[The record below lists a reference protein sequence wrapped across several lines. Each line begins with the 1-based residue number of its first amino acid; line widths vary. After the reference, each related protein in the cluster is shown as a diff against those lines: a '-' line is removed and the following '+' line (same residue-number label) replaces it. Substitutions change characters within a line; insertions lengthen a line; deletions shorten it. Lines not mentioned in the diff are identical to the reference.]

1 MRNIFRAGVN
11 EKLIILGFDFF
22 KRCIWRELN

>member
-11 EKLIILGFDFF
+11 EKLIILDPDFF